1 MKRGTNVRC
10 ASTSFALVCIFAIFL
25 GKASCLKFRMFPN
38 LAQKECITED
48 VPEEQWNLVLDSVE
62 ANFRKNANRN
72 LSDAEIATRLSNFK
86 RPVKIEFGL
95 LTMAPTKNDRSQKP
109 ISYVLT
115 GSSGEVIGT
124 KSGVT
129 QEEIDFKTVGTNGP
143 YTLCLTAEKEFG
155 VVEVDVSFFAVNV
168 PEAVGTTFEKSS
180 EMSEDDLRDM
190 QPSITDEE
198 MEFYAKEE
206 HIVELKGDMR
216 KLGSAVYQAYYEQQH
231 IKQILN
237 RQHRSIAYVSIK
249 TKVFGYVEAFLI
261 VLCSLLQYLF
271 VRRLFKN
278 KKVLQGLMI

>member
-1 MKRGTNVRC
+1 
-10 ASTSFALVCIFAIFL
+10 
-25 GKASCLKFRMFPN
+25 MFPN

-129 QEEIDFKTVGTNGP
+129 QEEIDFKTVGTNVSVALFP
-143 YTLCLTAEKEFG
+143 SLSSKLILTFFHFSLGAIYS
-155 VVEVDVSFFAVNV
+155 VSYGGERVW
-168 PEAVGTTFEKSS
+168 
-180 EMSEDDLRDM
+180 
-190 QPSITDEE
+190 
-198 MEFYAKEE
+198 
-206 HIVELKGDMR
+206 
-216 KLGSAVYQAYYEQQH
+216 
-231 IKQILN
+231 
-237 RQHRSIAYVSIK
+237 
-249 TKVFGYVEAFLI
+249 
-261 VLCSLLQYLF
+261 CC
-271 VRRLFKN
+271 
-278 KKVLQGLMI
+278 